1 MTEKDSRA
9 ERFTETLLKQATTDS
24 ALRAALRL
32 ADNPATESRA
42 WPILIRWGVDIT
54 KPEKEAFCLVASAA
68 GRFSADSD
76 GKLSLGQALRRC
88 FDGGSDSPAAASRLQ
103 RLLSCDT
110 LSEACA
116 VLRPMLRF
124 IQSRQPD
131 QLCLSKL
138 LKDLL
143 FFNSD
148 KGRSRAKETWAMDF
162 YRPED
167 DGQSQEGAA

>member
-1 MTEKDSRA
+1 MAEKDSKT
-9 ERFTETLLKQATTDS
+9 ERFTEAMLKQSQVDS
-24 ALRAALRL
+24 GLRAALRM
-32 ADNPATESRA
+32 ADNPRTESRA

-54 KPEKEAFCLVASAA
+54 KPEKEAFCLIASAA
-68 GRFSADSD
+68 GRFSAGTD
-76 GKLSLGQALRRC
+76 GKMSLGQVLRRC
-88 FDGGSDSPAAASRLQ
+88 FEGDSDSPAAVSRLQ

-116 VLRPMLRF
+116 VMRPMLRF

-138 LKDLL
+138 LTDLL

-148 KGRSRAKETWAMDF
+148 RGRSRTKEQWAMDF
-162 YRPED
+162 YRP
-167 DGQSQEGAA
+167 DGESQAQEAA